1 MIYIFSIKGL
11 KLFIGSKDVKFV
23 PTKDSEAFFF
33 HIQRIRREKNEGK
46 DVTVYD

>member
-1 MIYIFSIKGL
+1 MKDQLVIYIFSIKGL

-33 HIQRIRREKNEGK
+33 TFKG
-46 DVTVYD
+46 